1 MDDRAVRNPRPS
13 ARARRFTDDDV
24 CDVVRVGVGEGRA
37 SGNAPVLFR
46 VPSPP
51 RPPIACS
58 ETQRVGNAIA
68 FLLAELQ
75 VAAAFDGQRG

>member
-1 MDDRAVRNPRPS
+1 MQNLEP
-13 ARARRFTDDDV
+13 ARARGFTDDDV
-24 CDVVRVGVGEGRA
+24 CDVVRVGIGEDIL
-37 SGNAPVLFR
+37 GNAPVYSGYRHRL
-46 VPSPP
+46 
-51 RPPIACS
+51 ATHGLC